1 MKKYILMFSL
11 MLPTW
16 AIAQTYSATE
26 SVAAIRSHTG
36 YWGSHTWIQ
45 LEGVSNVENC
55 NQGNAAGKGP
65 LTYMLVPAEEKNMY
79 SLILAAY
86 TSGKKVQVQLD
97 TADPAKINGFCVV
110 RYATL
115 M

>member
-1 MKKYILMFSL
+1 MKKYILMLSL
-11 MLPTW
+11 MVPNW
-16 AIAQTYSATE
+16 AIAQTFSATE
-26 SVAAIRSHTG
+26 SVTAIRNHSS

-55 NQGNAAGKGP
+55 AQGNAAGKGS

-79 SLILAAY
+79 SLILTAY
-86 TSGKKVQVQLD
+86 TSGKKVQVQID
-97 TADPAKINGFCVV
+97 TTDSAKINGFCVV
-110 RYATL
+110 RFATL